1 VSDHAAPASNIYGLL
16 AEFPDA
22 ASLVDAAH
30 RVREAGYRRA
40 DAFAPFPVHGLAE
53 AIRSRRTRVPMLTLA
68 GAIFGAFGG
77 FGMLWYANTQCYI
90 INVGGR
96 PLNSWPAFIP
106 ITFEMGVLFAAFA
119 TVVGLIAL
127 CGLPMPYHPL
137 FNVPTFKGASRDRF
151 FLCVESADRKFDLT
165 KTKDFLASLHPIDLV
180 EVPR

>member
-1 VSDHAAPASNIYGLL
+1 MSAPVAPASKIYGVL

-22 ASLVDAAH
+22 DSLVAAAN

-40 DAFAPFPVHGLAE
+40 DAFSPFPVHGLAE
-53 AIRSRRTRVPMLTLA
+53 ALRSRRTRVPILTLA
-68 GAIFGAFGG
+68 GAAFGAFGG

-106 ITFEMGVLFAAFA
+106 ITFEMGVLFAALS
-119 TVVGLIAL
+119 TVVGMIAL

-137 FNVPTFKGASRDRF
+137 FNVPTFKEASRDRF
-151 FLCVESADRKFDLT
+151 FLCIEAADRKFDPT
-165 KTKDFLASLHPIDLV
+165 KTRQFLASLHPIDLV